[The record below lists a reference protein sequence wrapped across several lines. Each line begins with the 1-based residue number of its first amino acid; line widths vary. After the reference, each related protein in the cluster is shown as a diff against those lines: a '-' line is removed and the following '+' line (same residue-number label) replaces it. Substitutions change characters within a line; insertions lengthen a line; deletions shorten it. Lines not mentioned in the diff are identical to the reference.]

1 MYMDNTELILG
12 AAEAALGEFVSAYPK
27 YKVCFAS
34 IAGSHSFGWNTER
47 SDIDI
52 RGAYIVPTEDYFGFD
67 TPPETIEFK
76 APEYNAE
83 FQMHEIKKFTNLMI
97 QPNMNMLD
105 CIFVDESLIV
115 EEGVY
120 FDKLKDFGLDSLSKQ
135 CFAHVQGMVIHM
147 KKHRNKYNMNEPK
160 KNLYIFRE
168 LMRGIVLFEKGI
180 IVNNIWDLAE
190 ILDEDEITE
199 EVRLLLDAKI
209 DGRFLTP
216 TDRQIGDFIERKLEE
231 RLLASKEF
239 SPLAQRPKDDLKKRA
254 EKFILDIRRKDY
266 ETKV

>member
-1 MYMDNTELILG
+1 MNEDEITYGN
-12 AAEAALGEFVSAYPK
+12 AEAALGMFVNAHPNYRIA
-27 YKVCFAS
+27 FAS
-34 IAGSHSFGWNTER
+34 IAGSHSFGWAVPGK

-52 RGAYIVPTEDYFGFD
+52 RGVYVVPTEEFFGFD
-67 TPPETIEFK
+67 SPPETIEMK
-76 APEYNAE
+76 CPEYNTE

-105 CIFVDESLIV
+105 CIFVEENLII
-115 EEGVY
+115 EEGEY
-120 FDKLKDFGLDSLSKQ
+120 YEKLKEFGLDSLSKQ
-135 CFAHVQGMVIHM
+135 CFSHVQGMVIHM

-168 LMRGIVLFEKGI
+168 LMRGIVLFETGE
-180 IVNNIWDLAE
+180 IVNNIWELAD
-190 ILDEDEITE
+190 ILDEDEIRD
-199 EVRLLLDAKI
+199 EVEVLLTAKAE
-209 DGRFLTP
+209 GRFLEP
-216 TDRQIGDFIERKLEE
+216 SERSIGDFIERKLEE

-266 ETKV
+266 ETRV